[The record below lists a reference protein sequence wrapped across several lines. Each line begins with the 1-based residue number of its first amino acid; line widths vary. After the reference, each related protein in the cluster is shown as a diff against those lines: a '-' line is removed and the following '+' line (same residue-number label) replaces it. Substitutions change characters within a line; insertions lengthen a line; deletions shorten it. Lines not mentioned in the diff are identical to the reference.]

1 MVTKVV
7 MPRLSL
13 TMKEGTIVQWFKKE
27 EEAVEKGE
35 PLVEV
40 LSEKVTY
47 NVEAPA
53 SGILKKILV
62 TEGSEAPVNAILAV
76 ITAPDEPLPEIT
88 TLLETVS
95 TTPITTEIPETKP
108 IQSETSPA
116 ERISAS
122 PVAKRLAKEHGIDLK
137 SIVGT
142 GPDGRIIEE
151 DVKRF
156 IEENLKWT
164 PKVKQTVPLTG
175 IRKTVAERLSHSFR
189 TAPHSVV
196 TMEVD
201 MSNALKLREKHQVSI
216 TELLVKIVAEALKQH
231 SLLNSSLQDNEIK
244 IFEDINIGVAVATE
258 NGLVVVVLREADK
271 KSINEIASTLRELIE
286 KAKQGKLSKGETT
299 GGTFTI
305 SNLGMYGV
313 DLFMPIINPPETAI
327 LGVGKIVE
335 KPVAINGEV
344 KVKPLMTLSLAY
356 DHRVIDGVP
365 AAQFLSKIKQI
376 LEYENTL

>member
-13 TMKEGTIVQWFKKE
+13 TMKEGTIIQWFKKE

-88 TLLETVS
+88 TLLETVP

-108 IQSETSPA
+108 VKSETSLA

-122 PVAKRLAKEHGIDLK
+122 PAAKRLAKEHGIDLK
-137 SIVGT
+137 NIVGT

-189 TAPHSVV
+189 TAPHSVI

-356 DHRVIDGVP
+356 DHRVVDGVP